1 MIICN
6 NLKQSIVS
14 LFSSQF
20 VIRVIRLGKRSDTQR
35 TNKEGRPCRSLEEA
49 VEIKRLISHR
59 ETETIDN
66 FWCSRITDRH
76 NILLV
81 DDSVTIDIFIFDISG
96 CIFAKLLFRRVCH
109 IFIINK
115 QTFGYVTISLAQ
127 LRTNFTSPW
136 SSRVVRFFVFRK
148 FTASVCEVTS
158 DSSPPIFI
166 EDMRIIQRNIDP
178 MSFSLTDICPDR
190 RLESHQ
196 TRNIG
201 TFLQNIRSSFFKI
214 LRLNLQIIE

>member
-1 MIICN
+1 MIIGD

-20 VIRVIRLGKRSDTQR
+20 VVRVIRLGKRSDTQR
-35 TNKEGRPCRSLEEA
+35 VNKEGRPCRSLEEA
-49 VEIKRLISHR
+49 VKIKRFISDR
-59 ETETIDN
+59 KTETINN
-66 FWCSRITDRH
+66 FRRSRITDRY

-96 CIFAKLLFRRVCH
+96 RIFAKLLFRRVCH